1 MTTGSQPSRRTTVN
15 SRQWRP
21 LRQTAQRRPARS
33 ITASSSGSKDFT
45 ILTIE
50 DRQSGPL
57 PPRSRPSPNTVAPAP
72 GPQHAA
78 ATAFIDAGHPDVR
91 AFSQRAVVG
100 ATTDRARISRVFTA
114 VRDQSRYDPYQLSY
128 VHRTNVASNVAQLH
142 RESGPALRGCSDP
155 SVTAST
161 PTTARI
167 RPGIGASDRLRDETV
182 VGAPGPR
189 TSATTCKQ
197 ARIGAADYPST
208 PRPEVWARC
217 LLRPLTGR
225 LALGHETAASMLA
238 AFLLSAST

>member
-45 ILTIE
+45 LLTIE

-57 PPRSRPSPNTVAPAP
+57 PPRSRPSPNTIAPAP

-78 ATAFIDAGHPDVR
+78 ATAFIGRRPRSSTPGTRTYARSRNGRV
-91 AFSQRAVVG
+91 AG
-100 ATTDRARISRVFTA
+100 ATTHRAQISRVFTA
-114 VRDQSRYDPYQLSY
+114 VRDQNRYDPYQLSY
-128 VHRTNVASNVAQLH
+128 VRRTNVASNVAQLH

-167 RPGIGASDRLRDETV
+167 RPGIGASDRLRDDTI
-182 VGAPGPR
+182 VGAPRPR
-189 TSATTCKQ
+189 RPPPRASRRASAPPTT
-197 ARIGAADYPST
+197 P
-208 PRPEVWARC
+208 PR
-217 LLRPLTGR
+217 L
-225 LALGHETAASMLA
+225 
-238 AFLLSAST
+238 